1 LAILGVINEKGIH
14 DVLIFPNLGGS
25 MIFATQKA
33 PQKSGRPSLLL
44 LEVVFLVCGGV
55 AGKGLHLSLV
65 IPFPWESQ
73 VTVDTLW

>member
-1 LAILGVINEKGIH
+1 
-14 DVLIFPNLGGS
+14 

-44 LEVVFLVCGGV
+44 LEVVFLICGGI

-65 IPFPWESQ
+65 IQFPLQSQ
-73 VTVDTLW
+73 VAVDTLW